1 MKRRTKSRFAW
12 PFNKNRMDRIATA
25 CRLAKEAGEV
35 ARRASDEIA
44 KGSDGWMG
52 VRRAARKFERA
63 GSLYTQ
69 SGLSAAA
76 FAAFNG
82 AALCWQFAGE
92 EGHASGC
99 REAASSIDVFYP

>member
-12 PFNKNRMDRIATA
+12 PYNKNRIERITA
-25 CRLAKEAGEV
+25 ADRLAKEAGEV
-35 ARRASDEIA
+35 AAHTSEEIA
-44 KGSDGWMG
+44 KGSDGWMSI
-52 VRRAARKFERA
+52 RRAARKFERA

-76 FAAFNG
+76 IAAFNG
-82 AALCWQFAGE
+82 AAKCWKFAGE